1 MARFDVFQ
9 DKHGS
14 FLLLDLQSDLLDGIK
29 TRVVA
34 PLFPVSDMYW
44 QIGKL
49 NPRFD
54 VGGITYVMATH
65 RMGAIEAQELGP
77 LVTSLSAHADRILA
91 ATDFLFQGF

>member
-1 MARFDVFQ
+1 MARFEVFQ
-9 DKHGS
+9 AKDGP

-34 PLFPVSDMYW
+34 PLFPVTDMYW

-54 VGGITYVMATH
+54 IDGVTYVMATH
-65 RMGAIEAQELGP
+65 RLGAVEAKELGS
-77 LVTSLSAHADRILA
+77 LVANLSDHADKILA